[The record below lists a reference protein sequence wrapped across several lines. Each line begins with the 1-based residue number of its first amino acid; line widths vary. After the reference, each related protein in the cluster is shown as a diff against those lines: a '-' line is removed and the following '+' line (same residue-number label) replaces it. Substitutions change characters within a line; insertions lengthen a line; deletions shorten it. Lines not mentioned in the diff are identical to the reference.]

1 MGLCRVSPPW
11 LARWRAGALARWR
24 AGALARSHMDRIESP
39 RIGSPRAVAG
49 ATAEKKIAKTYVKHS
64 LDTWPLELPTK
75 MCCKLQHILQLDSLA
90 EEVANNMCCKLQHIL
105 VANSNGEESS

>member
-1 MGLCRVSPPW
+1 MGLCRASPPW

-24 AGALARSHMDRIESP
+24 AGALARSHLDRIESH

-75 MCCKLQHILQLDSLA
+75 MCCKLQHIL
-90 EEVANNMCCKLQHIL
+90 
-105 VANSNGEESS
+105 